1 MQISNN
7 NDNIEKIIN
16 SILEISEDESVKYK
30 FTEHFYHFYKK
41 PSYYCIKAGEIVQ
54 AYKDLQ
60 LQLWNDFKISTIEHI
75 YWKKFVEILDE
86 FIINAHTDNE
96 KLYYDSLLVNVEKQ
110 AMAIPLKEYTLIT
123 RIYGIGLKSRNY
135 SIQLGNYLICDY
147 DYLVTIFAIEQN
159 IVTSIDTFKAPVS
172 ALENCFIIHK
182 KINAIDAKKAEIIF
196 FNKIEQFINAIL
208 FHGAFCCDDNEKI
221 SYKNSNI
228 VINYMCIGN
237 NEQTI
242 ELSSQN
248 QSLINPQYEFFEEF
262 FDDDKK
268 IIYKWIDNENSQL
281 KELERRLKISIDWI
295 GQSLREANLTKR
307 FTFLCIALETL
318 LSDKPSGVMEQ
329 GTTYRL
335 REYSAFLATDDPVKR
350 IEIYNKIR
358 SLYNERSAIS
368 HSGTSKNLQLKHY
381 YELLEILYPITHK
394 IQNLI
399 KENISTSKDLT
410 KYINKLKGLSN

>member
-1 MQISNN
+1 MSSGINE
-7 NDNIEKIIN
+7 NIEKIIN
-16 SILEISEDESVKYK
+16 SIEEISEEESLKYK

-41 PSYYCIKAGEIVQ
+41 HSFYCIKSEEIIQ
-54 AYKDLQ
+54 TYRNIQ
-60 LQLWNDFKISTIEHI
+60 QQLWNNFKISTIEYI
-75 YWKKFVEILDE
+75 YWGKFTTILDE
-86 FIINAHTDNE
+86 LIITAYTNRE
-96 KLYYDSLLVNVEKQ
+96 KLDFYSLLVSIEKLLTS
-110 AMAIPLKEYTLIT
+110 IPLKEYTLVT
-123 RIYGIGLKSRNY
+123 RIYGIGLKYKNY
-135 SIQLGNYLICDY
+135 AIQLGNYLICDY
-147 DYLVTIFAIEQN
+147 DYLVTTFATDQN
-159 IVTSIDTFKAPVS
+159 IKPSIDIFKAPIS

-182 KINAIDAKKAEIIF
+182 KINAIDAKKAETIF

-208 FHGAFCCDDNEKI
+208 FHVAFCCDDNEKI

-228 VINYMCIGN
+228 MINYMCIGN
-237 NEQTI
+237 NERTI
-242 ELSSQN
+242 DISSQN

-268 IIYKWIDNENSQL
+268 NIYKWIDNDNSQL
-281 KELERRLKISIDWI
+281 KEIERRLKISIDWI
-295 GQSLREANLTKR
+295 GQSLRESNLIKR

-358 SLYNERSAIS
+358 NLYNERSAIS

-381 YELLEILYPITHK
+381 YELLEIIYSITK
-394 IQNLI
+394 KMQDLI
-399 KENISTSKDLT
+399 KENICTSKELT
-410 KYINKLKGLSN
+410 IYVNKLKGLSN